1 MCSLGKRVCD
11 EHRRFKSCLFRQQ
24 KTLHKQC
31 FFNVIYSL
39 LISKVLNLFETFY
52 FAKNNFS
59 SCYLK
64 ARLKID
70 VFFAFVF
77 DNSVVNS
84 LLTLTTIF
92 CVLANKVVNCV
103 LYFFVRNY
111 IISLIFWQ
119 NWFQIIVT
127 LFVFLSLFS
136 FGSYGTS
143 RNLAVNIFI
152 IIVVSIS
159 SG

>member
-31 FFNVIYSL
+31 FFSVIYSL
-39 LISKVLNLFETFY
+39 LISKVLNFFETFY

-59 SCYLK
+59 NCYLR

-77 DNSVVNS
+77 DNSVVNF
-84 LLTLTTIF
+84 LLTLITIF
-92 CVLANKVVNCV
+92 CVLANKIVDCV

-119 NWFQIIVT
+119 N
-127 LFVFLSLFS
+127 
-136 FGSYGTS
+136 
-143 RNLAVNIFI
+143 
-152 IIVVSIS
+152 
-159 SG
+159 